1 MANDDLKYPLVSTD
15 DNIILTKD
23 NDYENKSCYGYS
35 RTIVDS
41 PYWNIF
47 LLALAWALTLTT
59 STLLTSVGPLTA
71 TEELGASG
79 KLMLMMMTTT
89 MMMMMRM
96 MIHMI

>member
-79 KLMLMMMTTT
+79 KLMMMMMMTTT
-89 MMMMMRM
+89 MMMMM
-96 MIHMI
+96 MIHMM